1 MAVPV
6 EINNLMLGSVSGYQ
20 ISRSVRLR
28 SSATAYFNRTPAS
41 ATNRTTWT
49 WSGWV
54 KRGSLTSDQVLFQGY
69 SDANNFTVVLW
80 DSSDKLQLQN
90 RVASTAIFNWVTRS
104 VYRDPAAWYHVV
116 AVYDSTQAT
125 STNRIDIYV
134 NGVEI
139 TDYTTQTTGSQNA
152 TGFINNTN
160 GHNIGRSGAST
171 QFFDGYMT
179 EINFVDGQALTPSS
193 FGEYDTITTGVWKP
207 KKYTGTY
214 GTNGFYLNFSDNSA
228 STAAAIGKDYSGTG
242 NNWTPNNISV
252 TAGATYDSML
262 DSPTPFPDG
271 GNGRGNYATWNA
283 INNGTTNSYTFS
295 NGNLGATVSTTSG
308 GRGITSTSGMT
319 SSSGVKYYAEL
330 TVSAW
335 GGSNNA
341 DVGILNTSTSVMTTS
356 SFALAGCIGTYLSN
370 GYAISKSGTVANN
383 GTSLAT
389 GLTTFADGDIVQ
401 IAYDGTYIYFGKN
414 NTWLNS
420 AVPASGTGGY
430 SVAAGT
436 YAFAFGVTSNTSQ
449 TGTVI
454 GNFGQRPFTYTPPS
468 GFKAL
473 NTQNLPTPTIANGAS
488 YMAATTYTGTGAALT
503 IANSANNTI
512 GTTFQ
517 PDWVWIKDRS
527 AVASSNILDSVRG
540 VRIHLESSTTNAETT
555 EAVGVGLTAFN
566 SNGFSLGTDNAG
578 AGRVN
583 FNGDTFVAW
592 QWNAGGSTVT
602 NTSGSISAQVRANPT
617 AGFSIV
623 TYTGTGVSNATV
635 GHGLGV
641 TPSMIILKDRDTNT
655 NNPNWIVWHTS
666 LSANNNLYL
675 NTTDFQSSYTIT
687 SYGGIGTSPTSSV
700 FTLGNGTVSNAT
712 PNENGDRYVAYCF
725 SAVAGYSAFGS
736 YTGNSSTDGPFIFT
750 GFRPRWIMFKKISG
764 GTDNWEIIDTSRN
777 TSNVNDKGL
786 APNTSA
792 AEISSRG
799 GDVLS
804 NGFKL
809 RFANGT
815 TNESGFTYIYMA
827 FAENPFKYSLA
838 R

>member
-1 MAVPV
+1 MFSAKNELFTSP
-6 EINNLMLGSVSGYQ
+6 SGYQ

-49 WSGWV
+49 WSGWI

-80 DSSDKLQLQN
+80 DSSDKIQLQN

-160 GHNIGRSGAST
+160 GHNIGRSGAGS
-171 QFFDGYMT
+171 QYFDGYMT
-179 EINFVDGQALTPSS
+179 EVNFVDGQALTPSS
-193 FGEYDTITTGVWKP
+193 FGEYDAITGVWKP

-214 GTNGFYLNFSDNSA
+214 GTNGAYLNFSDNSA
-228 STAAAIGKDYSGTG
+228 STAATIGKDYSGNG

-262 DSPTPFPDG
+262 DSPTSFPDG
-271 GNGRGNYATWNA
+271 STGRGNYAVMNPLDKHASLPAPT
-283 INNGTTNSYTFS
+283 S
-295 NGNLGATVSTTSG
+295 GNLNLSNAASAWFTIRSTIAVTSG
-308 GRGITSTSGMT
+308 KWYAEVTQTGSNSFAGVMSGSSALT
-319 SSSGVKYYAEL
+319 QSSSTNASGIYGFFNDGAGVTGFPYA
-330 TVSAW
+330 
-335 GGSNNA
+335 
-341 DVGILNTSTSVMTTS
+341 
-356 SFALAGCIGTYLSN
+356 
-370 GYAISKSGTVANN
+370 N
-383 GTSLAT
+383 GTSGTSFTIASSDVI
-389 GLTTFADGDIVQ
+389 GL
-401 IAYDGTYIYFGKN
+401 AYDYDAQTIAIYRN
-414 NTWLNS
+414 NSLQATVTG
-420 AVPASGTGGY
+420 VPKTAPMFFCAS
-430 SVAAGT
+430 
-436 YAFAFGVTSNTSQ
+436 FAQ
-449 TGTVI
+449 TTATQLW
-454 GNFGQRPFTYTPPS
+454 NFGQRPFTYTPPS
-468 GFKAL
+468 GFLAL
-473 NTQNLPTPTIANGAS
+473 NTQNLPDATIKNGAS

-527 AVASSNILDSVRG
+527 AVASSNLLDSVRG
-540 VRIHLESSTTNAETT
+540 VRIHLESNTTNAETT

-617 AGFSIV
+617 AGFSVV
-623 TYTGTGVSNATV
+623 TYTGTGAAATI

-641 TPSMIILKDRDTNT
+641 APSMIIIKNRQTTTSWAVYHVSVGANQQLLLNSTNAISADTQGFTATPSSTVFSVGTGAAMDTNQ
-655 NNPNWIVWHTS
+655 
-666 LSANNNLYL
+666 
-675 NTTDFQSSYTIT
+675 TT
-687 SYGGIGTSPTSSV
+687 GGGQH
-700 FTLGNGTVSNAT
+700 
-712 PNENGDRYVAYCF
+712 VAYCF

-736 YTGNSSTDGPFIFT
+736 YTGNGSTDGPFIFT
-750 GFRPRWIMFKKISG
+750 GFRPRWIMFKKTSG

-777 TSNVNDKGL
+777 TSNVNDNGL
-786 APNTSA
+786 APNSSA